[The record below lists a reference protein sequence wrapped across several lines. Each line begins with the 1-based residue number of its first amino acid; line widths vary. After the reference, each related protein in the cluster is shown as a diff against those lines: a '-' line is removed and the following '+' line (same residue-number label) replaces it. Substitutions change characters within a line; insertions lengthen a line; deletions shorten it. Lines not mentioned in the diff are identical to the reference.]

1 MTTYDLT
8 IKIKIVLMKCH
19 LFNSFDMSD
28 SEVLINFMIFTLNY
42 NLEPRTYD
50 QIKIFWRDGLCLHLQ
65 LLFLSIQQ
73 RFGRSFMF
81 VLFSADLTV
90 LRQVVVVLSF
100 VLASFAETDV

>member
-1 MTTYDLT
+1 
-8 IKIKIVLMKCH
+8 MKCH

-28 SEVLINFMIFTLNY
+28 SEVLINFMIFILNY

-50 QIKIFWRDGLCLHLQ
+50 QIKTFWGDGLCLHLQ
-65 LLFLSIQQ
+65 LLLLSIQQ
-73 RFGRSFMF
+73 RFGRCFMF
-81 VLFSADLTV
+81 VLFSADVTL